1 MSLSTPKGEA
11 LLALRLVAPTGI
23 DGLVLEEIDVPAP
36 ERGEALVRVHAAALT
51 RGELEWPVDR
61 LPATPSYELSGVVEA
76 VAPNVDGVAAGDEV
90 FALMPFDRD
99 GAAAEYAVVP
109 TAALAPK
116 PRTLDHLE
124 AAALPLAALS
134 AWQGLFDHGGLEA
147 GERVV
152 IHGAGGGVGHLAVQL
167 ARHCGADVVATDRS
181 VTDVEAAV
189 AGADLVFDTVGGDV
203 LARSAGPRVVSV
215 AEEAPGATYF
225 VVEPNR
231 AQLLELAVLADAGAL
246 RPQLDS
252 VFPLADARAAF
263 ARVAASGKH
272 GKVVLRVHDA

>member
-1 MSLSTPKGEA
+1 M
-11 LLALRLVAPTGI
+11 LALRLREPTGI
-23 DGLVLEEIDVPAP
+23 EGLALEELDVPVP
-36 ERGEALVRVHAAALT
+36 GQGEALVRVYAAALT
-51 RGELEWPVDR
+51 RDELEWPVDR
-61 LPATPSYELSGVVEA
+61 LPATPSYELSGAVEA
-76 VAPNVDGVAAGDEV
+76 VGPDVDGLAPGDEV
-90 FALMPFDRD
+90 FALTPFDRD

-109 TAALAPK
+109 AGALAPK
-116 PRTLDHLE
+116 PRTLGHLE

-134 AWQGLFDHGGLEA
+134 AWQGLFDHGRLEP
-147 GERVV
+147 GQRVV

-167 ARHCGADVVATDRS
+167 ARHRGADVVATDRTT
-181 VTDVEAAV
+181 TDVEAVV

-225 VVEPNR
+225 VVEPSR
-231 AQLLELAVLADAGAL
+231 DQLLELAALADAGAL

-263 ARVAASGKH
+263 ERLAQPGKH

>member
-1 MSLSTPKGEA
+1 M
-11 LLALRLVAPTGI
+11 LALRLREPTGI
-23 DGLVLEEIDVPAP
+23 EGLELEELDAPVPGP
-36 ERGEALVRVHAAALT
+36 GEALVRVHAAALT
-51 RGELEWPVDR
+51 RDELEWPVDR

-76 VAPNVDGVAAGDEV
+76 VGPGVEVPADGDEV
-90 FALMPFDRD
+90 FALTPFDRD

-109 TAALAPK
+109 AAALAPK
-116 PRTLDHLE
+116 PQTLDHLE
-124 AAALPLAALS
+124 AAALPLAGLS

-147 GERVV
+147 GQRVV

-167 ARHCGADVVATDRS
+167 ARHRGADVVATDRS
-181 VTDVEAAV
+181 VTDVEAVV
-189 AGADLVFDTVGGDV
+189 ADADLVFDTVGGAV
-203 LARSAGPRVVSV
+203 LARSVGPRVVSV

-231 AQLLELAVLADAGAL
+231 AQLVELASLADAGAL
-246 RPQLDS
+246 RPQVDS

-263 ARVAASGKH
+263 ARLSASGKH